1 MAAYLAETGA
11 DVTLLEQAQPGHAAT
26 RSSFAWLNSNNK
38 TPRAYHDLNYAG
50 MRAWAELARSAGPP
64 GSGASPSADGS
75 PSAGAPLFAGASPS
89 PDGASHADGSG
100 HPAWYR
106 PNGNLEW
113 ADSTEGHAELSA
125 RVRRLTEW
133 GYPATLVDAAAAAEL
148 EPSLRLPPSVT
159 EVAWFPEEGYL
170 LTGPLVAQMAGLAAA
185 RGATVLTGAAARVV
199 GIDADGGSVHAV
211 RTATGQVIPADLVV
225 CCAGRWAPQVAA
237 LTGSTCPVPLVPWS
251 SPGAEAP
258 GLVVRAGPG
267 SGLARMVHA
276 PEVYLRPHSG
286 GLVHLEAPDVA
297 VDLHT
302 PDAKLRAGAAELLR
316 RARLVIGGL
325 DDAEVARYRVC
336 VRPMPADG
344 QSIVGWLPGANG
356 VYLAVTH
363 SGVTLGAHLAHL
375 ITAEVTSGA
384 PAAQLAPYRPARFA
398 PSASRRL
405 SGSPPVARAPRVSG
419 LQGGPHQVEEFVVGD
434 VRRVAGPQLDGSLA
448 GLQRGMAGREVR
460 LAALP
465 PAVDRDAVLPCAD
478 VEAAAADLVGR
489 DLIRQHDGGVRVRG
503 EDQPVQPVEHG
514 PVLGSHPVDVR
525 PHRLIHRPIVASF
538 GGLIHRPIVASFGG
552 PGMVR
557 SSWHGRLLS
566 PLSTLCRYRRPG
578 RAEIIAPPPC
588 SPRPVPARP
597 QARLGN
603 PEPGPAG

>member
-1 MAAYLAETGA
+1 MPRNYVVVGAGVLGVCVAARLAEAGA

-50 MRAWAELARSAGPP
+50 MRAWAELARPAGPP
-64 GSGASPSADGS
+64 GSGASPSAVGSPSAGAFPSADGS
-75 PSAGAPLFAGASPS
+75 PSAGAFPSAVGSPSAGAFPSAVGSPS
-89 PDGASHADGSG
+89 AGAFPSAVGSPSADGSSHADGSG

-113 ADSTEGHAELSA
+113 ADSAEGHAELTA

-133 GYPATLVDAAAAAEL
+133 GYPATLVDAVAAAEL

-170 LTGPLVAQMAGLAAA
+170 LTGPLVAQMARLAAA
-185 RGATVLTGAAARVV
+185 RGAALLTGAAARVV

-211 RTATGQVIPADLVV
+211 RTATGQVIPADIVV

-237 LTGSTCPVPLVPWS
+237 LAGSVCPVPLVPWS

-258 GLVVRAGPG
+258 GLVVQAGPV

-276 PEVYLRPHSG
+276 PEVCLRPHSD

-302 PDAKLRAGAAELLR
+302 PDVKLRAGAAELLR
-316 RARLVIGGL
+316 RARLVIRGL
-325 DDAEVARYRVC
+325 DDAEVAGYRVC

-356 VYLAVTH
+356 VYVAVTH
-363 SGVTLGAHLAHL
+363 SGVTLGAHLARL
-375 ITAEVTSGA
+375 ITAEVTGGA

-398 PSASRRL
+398 PSGSRRL
-405 SGSPPVARAPRVSG
+405 
-419 LQGGPHQVEEFVVGD
+419 
-434 VRRVAGPQLDGSLA
+434 
-448 GLQRGMAGREVR
+448 
-460 LAALP
+460 
-465 PAVDRDAVLPCAD
+465 
-478 VEAAAADLVGR
+478 
-489 DLIRQHDGGVRVRG
+489 
-503 EDQPVQPVEHG
+503 
-514 PVLGSHPVDVR
+514 
-525 PHRLIHRPIVASF
+525 
-538 GGLIHRPIVASFGG
+538 
-552 PGMVR
+552 
-557 SSWHGRLLS
+557 
-566 PLSTLCRYRRPG
+566 
-578 RAEIIAPPPC
+578 
-588 SPRPVPARP
+588 
-597 QARLGN
+597 
-603 PEPGPAG
+603 

>member
-1 MAAYLAETGA
+1 MAACLAEAGA

-26 RSSFAWLNSNNK
+26 RSSFAWLNSNDK

-75 PSAGAPLFAGASPS
+75 
-89 PDGASHADGSG
+89 SHADGSA

-113 ADSTEGHAELSA
+113 ADSAEGHAELTA

-133 GYPATLVDAAAAAEL
+133 GYPAALVDAAAAAKL
-148 EPSLRLPPSVT
+148 EPSLRLPASVT

-185 RGATVLTGAAARVV
+185 RGAAVLTGAAARVV
-199 GIDADGGSVHAV
+199 GIDADGGSVHGV
-211 RTATGQVIPADLVV
+211 RTAAGRVIPADMVV

-237 LTGSTCPVPLVPWS
+237 LAGSACPVPLVPWS

-258 GLVVRAGPG
+258 GLVVQAGPV
-267 SGLARMVHA
+267 SSLARMVHA

-325 DDAEVARYRVC
+325 DDAEVAGYRVC

-344 QSIVGWLPGANG
+344 QSIVGWLPGADG
-356 VYLAVTH
+356 VYVVVTH

-398 PSASRRL
+398 PSGSRRL
-405 SGSPPVARAPRVSG
+405 PGSPPVARAPANLRPPG
-419 LQGGPHQVEEFVVGD
+419 RPAPGRG
-434 VRRVAGPQLDGSLA
+434 VRR
-448 GLQRGMAGREVR
+448 R
-460 LAALP
+460 
-465 PAVDRDAVLPCAD
+465 
-478 VEAAAADLVGR
+478 
-489 DLIRQHDGGVRVRG
+489 
-503 EDQPVQPVEHG
+503 
-514 PVLGSHPVDVR
+514 
-525 PHRLIHRPIVASF
+525 
-538 GGLIHRPIVASFGG
+538 
-552 PGMVR
+552 
-557 SSWHGRLLS
+557 
-566 PLSTLCRYRRPG
+566 
-578 RAEIIAPPPC
+578 
-588 SPRPVPARP
+588 
-597 QARLGN
+597 
-603 PEPGPAG
+603 